1 MKLSDYMEEAVPL
14 TVANFINLRG
24 QYLNKT
30 AFNKFCERM
39 NKEGGYGALD
49 DE

>member
-14 TVANFINLRG
+14 TVANFIRLRKDAR
-24 QYLNKT
+24 LNPA
-30 AFNKFCERM
+30 AFNKFCKRM

-49 DE
+49 D